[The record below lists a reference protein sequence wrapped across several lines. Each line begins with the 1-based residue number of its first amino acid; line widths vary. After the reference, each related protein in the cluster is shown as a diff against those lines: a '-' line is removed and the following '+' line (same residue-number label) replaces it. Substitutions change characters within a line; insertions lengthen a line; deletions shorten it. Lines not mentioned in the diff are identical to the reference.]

1 MITMKQIL
9 KFAAVAIIAIAPA
22 TIWAQTESQPYIMQ
36 NITCE
41 QEVTPD
47 ELYISI
53 TINEKENKGK
63 QSVEELQ
70 TKMIKELQ
78 SLHIDVEKALTLNFM
93 GSEVSYTTFRR
104 SAVPRTTATYI
115 LKLSDADT
123 MQKVVANLEALGIT
137 NISLARTSYSK
148 ENEIYNELGAKA
160 MKQAKEAAASL
171 AGAIGQ
177 SIGAAISVNS
187 NRYSSGNNQPRLYKA
202 RSNTMLS
209 EVNIDDIAG
218 GEPQVEI
225 GKITY
230 NVNVN
235 VKFLLNEQ

>member
-123 MQKVVANLEALGIT
+123 MQKVVAKLEALGIT
-137 NISLARTSYSK
+137 NISLARTNYSK

-209 EVNIDDIAG
+209 EVNIDDIADDG
-218 GEPQVEI
+218 PRIEI

-235 VKFLLNEQ
+235 VKFLLNE

>member
-1 MITMKQIL
+1 MKQIL

-123 MQKVVANLEALGIT
+123 MQKVVAKLEALGIT
-137 NISLARTSYSK
+137 NISLARTNYSK

-177 SIGAAISVNS
+177 SLGAAISVNS

-209 EVNIDDIAG
+209 EVNIDDIADDG
-218 GEPQVEI
+218 PRIEI

-235 VKFLLNEQ
+235 VKVLLNE

>member
-123 MQKVVANLEALGIT
+123 MQKVVAKLEALGIT
-137 NISLARTSYSK
+137 NISLARTNYSK

-202 RSNTMLS
+202 RNTMLS
-209 EVNIDDIAG
+209 EVNIDDIADDG
-218 GEPQVEI
+218 PRIEI

>member
-1 MITMKQIL
+1 MKQIL

-123 MQKVVANLEALGIT
+123 MQKVVAKLEALGIT
-137 NISLARTSYSK
+137 NISLARTNYSK

-187 NRYSSGNNQPRLYKA
+187 NRYSSGNAQPRLYKA
-202 RSNTMLS
+202 RNTMLS
-209 EVNIDDIAG
+209 EVNIDDIADDG
-218 GEPQVEI
+218 PRIEV

-235 VKFLLNEQ
+235 VKFLLSE

>member
-123 MQKVVANLEALGIT
+123 MQKVVAKLEALGIT
-137 NISLARTSYSK
+137 NISLARTNYSK

-187 NRYSSGNNQPRLYKA
+187 NRYSSGNAQPRLYKA
-202 RSNTMLS
+202 RNTMLS
-209 EVNIDDIAG
+209 EVNIDDIADDG
-218 GEPQVEI
+218 PRIEV

-235 VKFLLNEQ
+235 VKFLLSE

>member
-123 MQKVVANLEALGIT
+123 MQKVVAKLEALGIT
-137 NISLARTSYSK
+137 NISLARTNYSK

-177 SIGAAISVNS
+177 SLGAAISVNS

-209 EVNIDDIAG
+209 EVNIDDIADDG
-218 GEPQVEI
+218 PRIEI

-235 VKFLLNEQ
+235 VKFLLNE

>member
-9 KFAAVAIIAIAPA
+9 KFAAVAIIAIAPT

-123 MQKVVANLEALGIT
+123 MQKVVAKLEALGIT
-137 NISLARTSYSK
+137 NISLARTNYSK

-187 NRYSSGNNQPRLYKA
+187 NRYSSGNAQPRLYKA
-202 RSNTMLS
+202 RNTMLMAEES
-209 EVNIDDIAG
+209 ADLAVESGPRI
-218 GEPQVEI
+218 EI

-235 VKFLLNEQ
+235 VKFLLSE

>member
-9 KFAAVAIIAIAPA
+9 KFATVAIIAIAPA

-123 MQKVVANLEALGIT
+123 MQKVVARLEALGIT

-202 RSNTMLS
+202 RNTMLS
-209 EVNIDDIAG
+209 EVNIDDIADDG
-218 GEPQVEI
+218 PRIEI

-235 VKFLLNEQ
+235 VKFLLSE

>member
-9 KFAAVAIIAIAPA
+9 RFAAVAIIAIAP
-22 TIWAQTESQPYIMQ
+22 INIDAQTETQPYITH
-36 NITCE
+36 NTTCE
-41 QEVTPD
+41 QEITPD

-53 TINEKENKGK
+53 TINEKDNKGK

-78 SLHIDVEKALTLNFM
+78 SLNIDVEKALTLNFM

-104 SAVPRTTATYI
+104 TAVPRTTATYM
-115 LKLSDADT
+115 LKLGDADT
-123 MQKVVANLEALGIT
+123 FQKVVAKLEAQGIT
-137 NISLARTSYSK
+137 NISLVRTNYSK
-148 ENEIYNELGAKA
+148 EDQIYNELGTKA
-160 MKQAKEAAASL
+160 MKQAKEAAANL
-171 AGAIGQ
+171 AAAIGQ
-177 SIGAAISVNS
+177 SIGPAISINS

-202 RSNTMLS
+202 RNNTMLS
-209 EVNIDDIAG
+209 EVNIDDVADG
-218 GEPQVEI
+218 GPQMEI

-235 VKFLLNEQ
+235 VKFLLNDK

>member
-41 QEVTPD
+41 HEVTPD

-123 MQKVVANLEALGIT
+123 MQKVVAKLEALGIT
-137 NISLARTSYSK
+137 NISLARTNYSK

-209 EVNIDDIAG
+209 EVNIDDIADDG
-218 GEPQVEI
+218 PRIEI

-235 VKFLLNEQ
+235 VKFLLNDK

>member
-123 MQKVVANLEALGIT
+123 MQKVVAKLEALGIT